1 MGSVDYMKHRINYVK
16 GRGSPRSTCGGPFV
30 PFMYFVLVVFLR
42 MLSMESG
49 SQIIPVYV
57 LRRKKE
63 KYVQN

>member
-1 MGSVDYMKHRINYVK
+1 MGSDDYMKHRINYVK

-49 SQIIPVYV
+49 SEIIPVMY
-57 LRRKKE
+57 
-63 KYVQN
+63 